1 MVHFFTSAL
10 WVCVFWLHPAA
21 ADEDYFVVKNGGSLQ
36 QLTCV
41 NNMGSQPVPASTIT
55 YEVGNVQTNEE
66 SKSQSLEDM
75 HKASVEIAYKY
86 GFSEISSLELKA
98 SYTYQHKETTTT
110 SEMTSSTMSEK
121 LTLRVP
127 VVGPQSTWCAYRLQS
142 MSWPSGKD
150 SKMNF
155 LFKDIIITNEKLDGD
170 LTKAD
175 LVFRGTK
182 QKWDDPRGYLFSTMQ
197 WGKGDNGWFMYMQDK
212 GDGNVR
218 AWKGDPGVQGHLL
231 FTKLG
236 DTSFL
241 ISAKKWPNWYVY
253 MQDKSD
259 GNVRG
264 WGGDPG
270 PQGHFLIKAH
280 PYKSCYLLST
290 KQWPDWYVYM
300 QDTGDGNI
308 RGWEGDPG
316 DQGCWDMIP
325 AWTSLSANT
334 SVLVV

>member
-1 MVHFFTSAL
+1 MLQSLTLAL
-10 WVCVFWLHPAA
+10 WFCVLWLRPTA
-21 ADEDYFVVKNGGSLQ
+21 ADDEVVVKNGGSLQ

-41 NNMGSQPVPASTIT
+41 NNMGSQPIPASTIS
-55 YEVGNVQTNEE
+55 YEVGVVKTDEE
-66 SKSQSLEDM
+66 SKSRSLEDM

-86 GFSEISSLELKA
+86 GFSKITSLQLKA

-121 LTLRVP
+121 LTLSVP
-127 VVGPQSTWCAYRLQS
+127 EVGPQNTWCAYRLQS
-142 MSWPSGKD
+142 MSWPSSKD
-150 SKMNF
+150 SIMNF
-155 LFKDIIITNEKLDGD
+155 MFKDIIVTDHKLED
-170 LTKAD
+170 LTGAD
-175 LVFRGTK
+175 LVLRGTK
-182 QKWDDPRGYLFSTMQ
+182 QNWDDPRGYLVWTMQ
-197 WGKGDNGWFMYMQDK
+197 WGNGDNGWFMYMQDK

-231 FTKLG
+231 FTKRAG

-241 ISAKKWPNWYVY
+241 LSTKKWPNWYVY
-253 MQDKSD
+253 MQDQGD

-264 WGGDPG
+264 WEGDPG

-290 KQWPDWYVYM
+290 KQWPDWYMYM
-300 QDTGDGNI
+300 QDQGDGNV

-316 DQGCWDMIP
+316 DQGCWDMVS
-325 AWTSLSANT
+325 AWTGTSLNT
-334 SVLVV
+334 TAFVV